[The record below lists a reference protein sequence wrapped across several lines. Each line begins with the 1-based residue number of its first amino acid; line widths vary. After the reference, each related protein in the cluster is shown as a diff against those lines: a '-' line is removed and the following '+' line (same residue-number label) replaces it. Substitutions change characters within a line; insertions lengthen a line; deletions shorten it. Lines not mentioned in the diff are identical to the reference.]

1 MNDGDA
7 YKGDPIVV
15 KTTEKR
21 STFIHEITESSFE
34 FKNILIQERSVTI
47 DPKTNSKKFGS
58 WKTKESYNV
67 SYKENKEELEQK
79 GKVIGVEESGEEEQ
93 VIFIRE
99 KEIKITEPTGRYWNG
114 HSYVLWINYDYYTEY
129 EYRNKYYDE
138 TWKEIYQIV
147 PKNNGYKLSFL
158 HKIPN
163 SEKRK
168 FKREST
174 WIDKIRK

>member
-99 KEIKITEPTGRYWNG
+99 KEIKISQPTGKTWSG
-114 HSYVLWINYDYYTEY
+114 HTYFLWAKWDFYTEY
-129 EYRNKYYDE
+129 EYLDTYYDQ

-147 PKNNGYKLSFL
+147 PENYGHKLSFL
-158 HKIPN
+158 HKIPY

-168 FKREST
+168 YKREST
-174 WIDKIRK
+174 HIEKEYQ